1 MTNYIPTIGIEV
13 HVELKTN
20 TKIFSPAKNGYGSG
34 ANTLTNVIDL
44 GYPGTLPTL
53 NEEVVNQAI
62 KAALVLNCKIRKEM
76 HFDRKNY
83 FYPDNAKN
91 YQITQSRTPIGYDG
105 YVEIEVDGN
114 KKKIEIEEIHIE
126 EDTCKS
132 AHRKDVTLLD
142 FNRAGV
148 PLIEI
153 VTKPCISSPEEAKKY
168 IEKLRE
174 TLFYA
179 DISDC
184 KIEEGSMRCDANISL
199 RKNESD
205 PFGTKVEIKNIGSI
219 SNVKLSLEKEALRQK
234 ELLDNN
240 ETFKAQT
247 RRFDDKLN
255 DTVLMRVKETGNDYR
270 YFPEPDIPY
279 LYLTDEMIETVKE
292 KIPMT
297 ATERKKEYMQRGI
310 SEKNS
315 EKILLNRAISD
326 YLNEFLDT
334 NIDFVIASNLLLGD
348 ISFYLNKN
356 FKKLEE
362 THLTKE
368 KMIELV
374 EKLSD
379 KTLTSK
385 NVKDMIED
393 LLETDKKIEE
403 IIKEK
408 NISNITDDSYLEEI
422 IKQVLKNNQESV
434 TDYKN
439 GHDRAF
445 KYLMGQVMKASSG
458 SANPS
463 LASKMLE
470 ETLKLDD
477 WLTKKHSV

>member
-1 MTNYIPTIGIEV
+1 MTNYMKTIGIEV
-13 HVELKTN
+13 HVELKTK
-20 TKIFSPAKNGYGSG
+20 TKIFSPSKNGYGMG
-34 ANTLTNVIDL
+34 ANTLTNVVDL

-62 KAALVLNCKIRKEM
+62 KAAIVLNCKIRKEM

-83 FYPDNAKN
+83 FYPDNSKN

-105 YVEIEVDGN
+105 YVEIEVEGK

-148 PLIEI
+148 PLVEI
-153 VTKPCISSPEEAKKY
+153 VTKPCISSPEEAKLY

-199 RKNESD
+199 RKKESD

-219 SNVKLSLEKEALRQK
+219 SNVKLSLEKEALRQEK
-234 ELLDNN
+234 LLENN
-240 ETFKAQT
+240 ESFPAQT

-255 DTVLMRVKETGNDYR
+255 DTVLMRIKETGNDYR

-279 LYLTDEMIETVKE
+279 LYLTDEMIEAVK
-292 KIPMT
+292 KTIPLT
-297 ATERKKEYMQRGI
+297 ADERREEYMARGVSKI
-310 SEKNS
+310 NS
-315 EKILLNRAISD
+315 DKILLNRSLSD
-326 YLNEFLDT
+326 YLNKFLTTD
-334 NIDFVIASNLLLGD
+334 IDFVIATNLLLGD
-348 ISFYLNKN
+348 ISYYLNKH
-356 FKKLEE
+356 FLKLEE
-362 THLTKE
+362 TKLTTDKFTD
-368 KMIELV
+368 LV
-374 EKLSD
+374 NKLAE

-393 LLETDKKIEE
+393 ILQNEASIDE
-403 IIKEK
+403 IIKDK
-408 NISNITDDSYLEEI
+408 NIVNITDDSYLEEI
-422 IKQVLKNNQESV
+422 IAEVLENNKESIK
-434 TDYKN
+434 DYLS

-445 KYLMGQVMKASSG
+445 KYLMGQVMKASRG
-458 SANPS
+458 SANPA

-470 ETLKLDD
+470 EKLQN
-477 WLTKKHSV
+477 LTID